1 MNFTHHVFSIRT
13 AAHVLWFL
21 FLFFLF
27 LIKTF
32 NSLKARLVF
41 TYESPSWQCN
51 LWRLPPDASAAASLY
66 RLLTQRWSPPPW
78 IMHEIRVQITPI
90 NMQYSLRWL
99 NCHLIVMNMWKM
111 SGTTYSPPLLILTF
125 PFFFFFL
132 PPPEM
137 SLRRSLKI
145 SLIKPFS
152 VFLEIISLCFIS
164 CRQTMPHSPARPRT
178 SCLYVKAV
186 KLVSSSGVVSE
197 TSPLAARWLDTIGI
211 NHSGELA
218 QVRFMSAP

>member
-1 MNFTHHVFSIRT
+1 MSFNLIIYYISSRTFYKHLPNHQTDLISKQIRQKRRFFFFFCEFYASRLQRFNPNCST
-13 AAHVLWFL
+13 CIVIFI
-21 FLFFLF
+21 LFFLF

-125 PFFFFFL
+125 PFFFFFFL
-132 PPPEM
+132 H
-137 SLRRSLKI
+137 LKWVWEEVWKYP
-145 SLIKPFS
+145 S
-152 VFLEIISLCFIS
+152 
-164 CRQTMPHSPARPRT
+164 
-178 SCLYVKAV
+178 
-186 KLVSSSGVVSE
+186 
-197 TSPLAARWLDTIGI
+197 
-211 NHSGELA
+211 
-218 QVRFMSAP
+218 

>member
-1 MNFTHHVFSIRT
+1 MSFNLIIYYISSRTFYKHFPNHQTDLISKQIRQKRNIFFFCEFY
-13 AAHVLWFL
+13 VSRLQRFNPNCSRCIVI
-21 FLFFLF
+21 FIFIFLF

-125 PFFFFFL
+125 PFFFFFFL
-132 PPPEM
+132 H
-137 SLRRSLKI
+137 LKWVWEEVWKYP
-145 SLIKPFS
+145 S
-152 VFLEIISLCFIS
+152 
-164 CRQTMPHSPARPRT
+164 
-178 SCLYVKAV
+178 
-186 KLVSSSGVVSE
+186 
-197 TSPLAARWLDTIGI
+197 
-211 NHSGELA
+211 
-218 QVRFMSAP
+218 

>member
-1 MNFTHHVFSIRT
+1 MSLHRDSAICGRFLLTH
-13 AAHVLWFL
+13 L
-21 FLFFLF
+21 
-27 LIKTF
+27 
-32 NSLKARLVF
+32 RL
-41 TYESPSWQCN
+41 Q
-51 LWRLPPDASAAASLY
+51 SLY

-125 PFFFFFL
+125 FFFPSTWNEFEKKFENIPHKAL
-132 PPPEM
+132 FQ
-137 SLRRSLKI
+137 
-145 SLIKPFS
+145 FS
-152 VFLEIISLCFIS
+152 WRWYHYVLLVAGRQ
-164 CRQTMPHSPARPRT
+164 CRTAPHGPAQAR
-178 SCLYVKAV
+178 LYVKAV

>member
-1 MNFTHHVFSIRT
+1 MSFNLIIYYISSRTFYKHFPNHQTDLISKQIRQKRRFFFSVNFTHHVCRDSIRT

-125 PFFFFFL
+125 PFFFFFFL
-132 PPPEM
+132 H
-137 SLRRSLKI
+137 LKWVWEEVWKYP
-145 SLIKPFS
+145 S
-152 VFLEIISLCFIS
+152 
-164 CRQTMPHSPARPRT
+164 
-178 SCLYVKAV
+178 
-186 KLVSSSGVVSE
+186 
-197 TSPLAARWLDTIGI
+197 
-211 NHSGELA
+211 
-218 QVRFMSAP
+218 